1 MSFDRL
7 VFHESKDRNTVGK
20 KPRSKVTYIFK
31 ASVNWLFIYS
41 RTCISFKWNVDK
53 FDNEICFLSNLL
65 NTTCKHNMD
74 FFFLYLFLTQPLL
87 ILVPTPGENLFIK
100 SDQSLIDLHIC
111 FPIFNSWVFVV
122 ITVDLFVVIDIYS
135 GNYHHIS
142 EEQLHKL
149 RCSIKSTII
158 NAQFNKSDS
167 QLKSTVIITRFFYV
181 CNMFNIPRSN

>member
-1 MSFDRL
+1 
-7 VFHESKDRNTVGK
+7 
-20 KPRSKVTYIFK
+20 
-31 ASVNWLFIYS
+31 
-41 RTCISFKWNVDK
+41 
-53 FDNEICFLSNLL
+53 
-65 NTTCKHNMD
+65 MD
-74 FFFLYLFLTQPLL
+74 FFFLSISVLNPTLL
-87 ILVPTPGENLFIK
+87 ILVPTPGENFVHQVGSISYRFAHL
-100 SDQSLIDLHIC
+100 LPH
-111 FPIFNSWVFVV
+111 FNSWVFVV

-167 QLKSTVIITRFFYV
+167 QLKSTVIITSFFYV

>member
-1 MSFDRL
+1 MLITSWTPHKHIMDFL
-7 VFHESKDRNTVGK
+7 KSISVLNPTPPHPCSN
-20 KPRSKVTYIFK
+20 PRRKFRS
-31 ASVNWLFIYS
+31 SS
-41 RTCISFKWNVDK
+41 RI
-53 FDNEICFLSNLL
+53 NLL
-65 NTTCKHNMD
+65 D
-74 FFFLYLFLTQPLL
+74 
-87 ILVPTPGENLFIK
+87 
-100 SDQSLIDLHIC
+100 SHIC

-167 QLKSTVIITRFFYV
+167 QLKSTVIITSFFYV

>member
-1 MSFDRL
+1 MLITSWTPHKHIMDFL
-7 VFHESKDRNTVGK
+7 KSISVLNPTPPHPCSN
-20 KPRSKVTYIFK
+20 PRRKFRS
-31 ASVNWLFIYS
+31 SS
-41 RTCISFKWNVDK
+41 RI
-53 FDNEICFLSNLL
+53 NLL
-65 NTTCKHNMD
+65 D
-74 FFFLYLFLTQPLL
+74 
-87 ILVPTPGENLFIK
+87 
-100 SDQSLIDLHIC
+100 SHIC

>member
-1 MSFDRL
+1 MLINLIMKS
-7 VFHESKDRNTVGK
+7 VFFQTSWTPH
-20 KPRSKVTYIFK
+20 
-31 ASVNWLFIYS
+31 
-41 RTCISFKWNVDK
+41 
-53 FDNEICFLSNLL
+53 
-65 NTTCKHNMD
+65 KHNMD
-74 FFFLYLFLTQPLL
+74 FFLSISFLN
-87 ILVPTPGENLFIK
+87 PTPPHPCSNPRRKFRSSSRTNL
-100 SDQSLIDLHIC
+100 LDLHIC

-167 QLKSTVIITRFFYV
+167 QLKSTVIITSFFYV

>member
-1 MSFDRL
+1 MLINLIMKS
-7 VFHESKDRNTVGK
+7 VFFQTSWTPHANIIWIFFSISVLNPTPPHPCSN
-20 KPRSKVTYIFK
+20 PRRKFRS
-31 ASVNWLFIYS
+31 SS
-41 RTCISFKWNVDK
+41 RI
-53 FDNEICFLSNLL
+53 NLL
-65 NTTCKHNMD
+65 
-74 FFFLYLFLTQPLL
+74 
-87 ILVPTPGENLFIK
+87 
-100 SDQSLIDLHIC
+100 DLHIC

-167 QLKSTVIITRFFYV
+167 QLKSTVIITSFFYV